1 MSTTMKVKIITRFAE
16 LKFIER
22 LKYLIDDLIYHTVDY
37 HRDTK
42 STLLT
47 VRFGYLY
54 PKERIR
60 LYVPSRMDPTS
71 PEPYSLR

>member
-1 MSTTMKVKIITRFAE
+1 MSTTMEAKVITRFAE

-22 LKYLIDDLIYHTVDY
+22 FKYQIDAL
-37 HRDTK
+37 K

-60 LYVPSRMDPTS
+60 FVCAFTDG
-71 PEPYSLR
+71 PYKFRTILL

>member
-1 MSTTMKVKIITRFAE
+1 MSTTIEAKVITRFAE

-22 LKYLIDDLIYHTVDY
+22 FKYQIDALIYHTVDY

-60 LYVPSRMDPTS
+60 FVCAFTDG
-71 PEPYSLR
+71 PYKFRTMLL

>member
-1 MSTTMKVKIITRFAE
+1 MKVKIITRFAE

-47 VRFGYLY
+47 VRFEYLY

-60 LYVPSRMDPTS
+60 FVCAFTDG
-71 PEPYSLR
+71 PYKSKTILP

>member
-60 LYVPSRMDPTS
+60 FVCAFTDG
-71 PEPYSLR
+71 PYKSKTILP